1 MINNGRRS
9 CHAIRDPLSRGGDV
23 AVFAACTGARIGEVS
38 GCRVRRHQLSTHG
51 YGRFGQT
58 TPSPGGLV
66 DEGTKG
72 KRARSVPLIVEIRD
86 VVPRRVENVGGNR
99 IRLPAGPRGGQIATA
114 VLRDAMR
121 WDGAVPAPGSVFD
134 QRCGGLTHG
143 VLAGAA
149 VPKWSQMR
157 ALKLRPR
164 RNRLMRRVELRG
176 FEPLTP

>member
-1 MINNGRRS
+1 
-9 CHAIRDPLSRGGDV
+9 
-23 AVFAACTGARIGEVS
+23 
-38 GCRVRRHQLSTHG
+38 
-51 YGRFGQT
+51 
-58 TPSPGGLV
+58 V

-121 WDGAVPAPGSVFD
+121 WDEVVSALGYEHLCRSQFDQYGTAVPTPGSVFD